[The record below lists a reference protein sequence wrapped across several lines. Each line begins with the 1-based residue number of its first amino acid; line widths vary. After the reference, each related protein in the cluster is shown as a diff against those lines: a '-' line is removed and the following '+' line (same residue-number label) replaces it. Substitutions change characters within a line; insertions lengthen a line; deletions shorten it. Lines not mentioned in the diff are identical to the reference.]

1 MRYEDVMRKT
11 VELLSE
17 ITEAE
22 EISAESELMGDLGI
36 GSMDLLSPLCNL
48 EEEFNVRLPERI
60 IRKVDT
66 VGDMVDSIS
75 EIIRD

>member
-36 GSMDLLSPLCNL
+36 GSMDLLSLLCNL

-60 IRKVDT
+60 IRKVVT
-66 VGDMVDSIS
+66 VGDMVNSIS

>member
-1 MRYEDVMRKT
+1 MKYENVLQKT
-11 VELLSE
+11 IELLSA

-22 EISAESELMGDLGI
+22 DITSESELMGDLGI
-36 GSMDLLSPLCNL
+36 GSMDPLSLLCNL

-60 IRKVDT
+60 IRKVVT

-75 EIIRD
+75 EIICA

>member
-1 MRYEDVMRKT
+1 
-11 VELLSE
+11 
-17 ITEAE
+17 
-22 EISAESELMGDLGI
+22 MGDLGI
-36 GSMDLLSPLCNL
+36 GSMDLLSLLCNL

>member
-36 GSMDLLSPLCNL
+36 GSMDLLSLLCNL

>member
-36 GSMDLLSPLCNL
+36 GSMDLLSLLCAL
-48 EEEFNVRLPERI
+48 EEEFNTHLPERI
-60 IRKVDT
+60 IRKVVT
-66 VGDMVDSIS
+66 VGDMVDAIC
-75 EIIRD
+75 EIICV

>member
-1 MRYEDVMRKT
+1 MKYENVLQKT
-11 VELLSE
+11 IEFLSA

-22 EISAESELMGDLGI
+22 DITPESELMGDLGI
-36 GSMDLLSPLCNL
+36 GSMDLLSLLCNL

-60 IRKVDT
+60 IRKVVT